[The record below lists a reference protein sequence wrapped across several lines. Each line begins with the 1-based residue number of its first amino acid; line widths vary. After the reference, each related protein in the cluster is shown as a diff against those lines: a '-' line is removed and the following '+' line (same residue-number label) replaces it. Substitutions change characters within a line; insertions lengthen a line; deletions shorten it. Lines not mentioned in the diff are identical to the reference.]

1 MDKAEA
7 RNLDRSLLVILIT
20 ILPPIIEMFTLV
32 SKPGEE
38 QRSPFKAT

>member
-7 RNLDRSLLVILIT
+7 RNLDGSLLVIPIT
-20 ILPPIIEMFTLV
+20 ILRPINEMFTLV
-32 SKPGEE
+32 SKHGEE